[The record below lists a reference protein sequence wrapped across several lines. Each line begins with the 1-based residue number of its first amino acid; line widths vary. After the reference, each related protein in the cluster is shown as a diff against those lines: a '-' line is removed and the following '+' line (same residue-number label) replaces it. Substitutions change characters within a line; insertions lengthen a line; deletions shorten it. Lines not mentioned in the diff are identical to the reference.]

1 MKAAGFIN
9 NYFLKELNPLMD
21 EIFESI
27 MDQQHDVAKN
37 KINKIIF
44 KLQELRRHLHD
55 NNE

>member
-21 EIFESI
+21 EVFESI
-27 MDQQHDVAKN
+27 MDQQHDIAKN
-37 KINKIIF
+37 KINKLIYR
-44 KLQELRRHLHD
+44 LQELRRHLHD